1 MNHERATK
9 SRNQHI
15 LEKFY
20 GQSVNNLNDLPLTQ
34 TSARESRINAYFLSS
49 QQTCF
54 LYSSINMYGP
64 GAVLINNI
72 YTYKL
77 SQITLQIFTETD
89 GENLYVDNS
98 ALKETK

>member
-9 SRNQHI
+9 SRNQ

-77 SQITLQIFTETD
+77 SQITLQIVIETD

-98 ALKETK
+98 ALEGTK